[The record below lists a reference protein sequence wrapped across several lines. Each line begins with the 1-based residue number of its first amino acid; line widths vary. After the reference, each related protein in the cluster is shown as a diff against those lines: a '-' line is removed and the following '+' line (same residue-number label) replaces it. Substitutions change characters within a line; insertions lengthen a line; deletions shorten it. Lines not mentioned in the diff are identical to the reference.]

1 MEKIR
6 AFIAIEL
13 PEEVK
18 AWLSSVQ
25 SRLRPE
31 QHPYVKWV
39 SAAGIHLTLKFLG
52 NIDQEKVSPI
62 AKAMAKAAQKVSPF
76 RLEVGGLGAFPN
88 LRRPQVIWVAVRG
101 EVEKLASLHRGID
114 HSLVALG
121 FPPESRAFTPHLTLG
136 RLRERSST
144 EERRRIGE
152 ALLAAKGEEVVPFQ
166 VAEISLMRST
176 LTPTGAIYNR
186 ISSILLEGGLPT
198 TNF

>member
-13 PEEVK
+13 AEEVK
-18 AWLSSVQ
+18 AWLSLVQ

-39 SAAGIHLTLKFLG
+39 DPVAIHLTLKFLG

-62 AKAMAKAAQKVSPF
+62 TKAMSEAAQGISPF
-76 RLEVGGLGAFPN
+76 RLEIGGLGAFPN
-88 LRRPQVIWVAVRG
+88 LRRPQVVWVGLGG
-101 EVEKLASLHRGID
+101 EVERLASLQRAID
-114 HSLVALG
+114 HSLAALG
-121 FPPESRAFTPHLTLG
+121 FPKESRPFTAHLTLG
-136 RLRERSST
+136 RLREMAST
-144 EERRRIGE
+144 EERRRMAE
-152 ALLAAKGEEVVPFQ
+152 ALLAAKVEEVFPFQ

-176 LTPTGAIYNR
+176 LTPKGAIYNR
-186 ISSILLEGGLPT
+186 IFSISLESGLPT

>member
-18 AWLSSVQ
+18 ADLSSVQ
-25 SRLRPE
+25 GRLKPE

-39 SAAGIHLTLKFLG
+39 SVAGIHLTLKFLG

-62 AKAMAKAAQKVSPF
+62 AEAMAQAAQKASPF
-76 RLEVGGLGAFPN
+76 RLEVGALGAFPN
-88 LRRPQVIWVAVRG
+88 LRRPQVIWVAVGG

-114 HSLVALG
+114 QSLVALG
-121 FPPESRAFTPHLTLG
+121 FPPESRSFTPHLTLG
-136 RLRERSST
+136 RLKERASA

-152 ALLAAKGEEVVPFQ
+152 ALLAAKGEGVVPFQ
-166 VAEISLMRST
+166 VTEISLMRST
-176 LTPTGAIYNR
+176 LTPKGAIYNR
-186 ISSILLEGGLPT
+186 ICSIQLESSLPT
-198 TNF
+198 SHF

>member
-1 MEKIR
+1 MENIR

-18 AWLSSVQ
+18 ADLSSVQ

-31 QHPYVKWV
+31 RHPYVKWV
-39 SAAGIHLTLKFLG
+39 AVDSIHLTLKFLG

-62 AKAMAKAAQKVSPF
+62 AEAMAGAAQKVSPF

-88 LRRPQVIWVAVRG
+88 LRRPQVVWVAVGG
-101 EVEKLASLHRGID
+101 EVEKLASLQRAID

-121 FPPESRAFTPHLTLG
+121 FSPETRPFTPHLTLG
-136 RLRERSST
+136 RLRERASA
-144 EERRRIGE
+144 EERQRIGE
-152 ALLAAKGEEVVPFQ
+152 ALLAAKGEEVVPFR
-166 VAEISLMRST
+166 VTEIILMRST
-176 LTPTGAIYNR
+176 LTPKGAIYNR
-186 ISSILLEGGLPT
+186 ICSIQLERGLPT

>member
-13 PEEVK
+13 PDEVK
-18 AWLSSVQ
+18 ADLSLVQ
-25 SRLRPE
+25 SRLKPE
-31 QHPYVKWV
+31 RHPYVKWV
-39 SAAGIHLTLKFLG
+39 STDGIHLTLKFLG
-52 NIDQEKVSPI
+52 DIDQEKVLPI
-62 AKAMAKAAQKVSPF
+62 AEAMAGAAQKASPF

-88 LRRPQVIWVAVRG
+88 LGRPQVLWVAVGG
-101 EVEKLASLHRGID
+101 EVEKLASLQRAID

-121 FPPESRAFTPHLTLG
+121 FSSETRPFTPHLTLG
-136 RLRERSST
+136 RLRERASA

-166 VAEISLMRST
+166 VAELSLMRST
-176 LTPTGAIYNR
+176 LTPKGAIYNR
-186 ISSILLEGGLPT
+186 ICSIQLESGLPT

>member
-18 AWLSSVQ
+18 ADLSSVQ

-31 QHPYVKWV
+31 RHPYVKWV
-39 SAAGIHLTLKFLG
+39 SVDGVHLTLKFLG

-62 AKAMAKAAQKVSPF
+62 AEAMAGAAQKASPF

-88 LRRPQVIWVAVRG
+88 LRSPRVVWVAVEG
-101 EVEKLASLHRGID
+101 EVEKLASLQRAID

-121 FPPESRAFTPHLTLG
+121 FSPETRSFTPHLTLG
-136 RLRERSST
+136 RLKERASA
-144 EERRRIGE
+144 EERRRMGE
-152 ALLAAKGEEVVPFQ
+152 ALLAVAGEEVVPFR
-166 VAEISLMRST
+166 VTEISLMRST
-176 LTPTGAIYNR
+176 LTPRGAIYNR
-186 ISSILLEGGLPT
+186 ICSIQFESGLPI

>member
-18 AWLSSVQ
+18 ADLSSVQ

-31 QHPYVKWV
+31 RHPYVKWV
-39 SAAGIHLTLKFLG
+39 SVDGVHLTLKFLG

-62 AKAMAKAAQKVSPF
+62 AEAMAGAAQRVSPF

-88 LRRPQVIWVAVRG
+88 LRRPQVVWIAVEG
-101 EVEKLASLHRGID
+101 EVEKLASLQRAID
-114 HSLVALG
+114 HSLVTLG
-121 FPPESRAFTPHLTLG
+121 FSPETRSFTPHLTLG
-136 RLRERSST
+136 RLRERAST
-144 EERRRIGE
+144 EERRRMGE
-152 ALLAAKGEEVVPFQ
+152 ALLAAKGEEVVPFR
-166 VAEISLMRST
+166 VTEISLMRST
-176 LTPTGAIYNR
+176 LTPRGAIYNR
-186 ISSILLEGGLPT
+186 ICSIQLESGLPT